1 MNPRHPRARRK
12 PGDAGPTEK
21 MREYLE
27 VIYYLSAR
35 QEPVIAARLAE
46 WMHVSAPTV
55 TNIVARLVALELID
69 RDPRGEIRLTAE
81 GYTLAETMVRRHRI
95 LERFLVDV
103 MGLPW
108 EHIHE
113 EAVRLEHALSPALE
127 ERIAA
132 LVATATTCP
141 HGNPIP
147 GRSTGYPGVLRL
159 SEAPVGSTFAIRRIT
174 EEAEEDTEVLRHFQS
189 NALVPG
195 TAVQIHHTSSVGIT
209 LQRAQSSITLTPQ
222 AAAYLWG
229 DVIAPAP

>member
-1 MNPRHPRARRK
+1 MNLQHPRARRK

-55 TNIVARLVALELID
+55 TNIVARLIALNLID
-69 RDPRGEIRLTAE
+69 RDPRGEIRLTSE

-95 LERFLVDV
+95 LERFLVDI

-108 EHIHE
+108 ERIHE
-113 EAVRLEHALSPALE
+113 EAVRLEHALSPVLE

-147 GRSTGYPGVLRL
+147 GRSATYPGVLRL
-159 SEAPVGSTFAIRRIT
+159 SDAPVGCAFIIRRIT

-189 NALVPG
+189 HALVPG
-195 TAVQIHHTSSVGIT
+195 ATVLINHASSVGIS
-209 LQRAQSSITLTPQ
+209 LQCDHASITVTQQ

-229 DVIAPAP
+229 DIVAA